1 MIAVFRLPYFH
12 LLVVGTM
19 LALGACA
26 KIPPLVS
33 PPLADAVGRFKSDK
47 SFAAPVAAFP
57 VDRWWEGF
65 NDPQLTALIDEGL
78 VNAPSIA
85 AARAR
90 VRLAGALAQQSGA
103 LTGPSASADATIT
116 GDKLTRNQ
124 GFPPQFIPQGILDN
138 GRLTASLNFDP
149 DLWGKNRAALAAATS
164 EAQASVVD
172 LAQARLML
180 ATSITDTY
188 ALLGLR
194 FIDHGIAAT
203 ALSVQEA
210 TVALT
215 KARVKQGL
223 DTVAELRVA
232 EARVAATRAELGGI
246 DQAIST
252 TRNAIAALVG
262 AGPDRGL
269 VIAPPTAS
277 GSQNWGL
284 PDQLALNLVG
294 RRPDL
299 VAARLR
305 VEAAASRIKVARS
318 DFYPNINL
326 SALIGLQSLGLDQL
340 ISGGSTIARFGPAI
354 SLPIF
359 DGGRR
364 QARYDQVRAQFDA
377 DVAHYD
383 EVLVSALR
391 QIADAVTVK
400 QQIGGQLVNAR
411 AALAASVDARRIIEL
426 RYKNGL
432 ANQLQLLAAED
443 ATTAARKAIVRLE
456 SQEVATTIALIAAL
470 GGGFVEGPKQ

>member
-1 MIAVFRLPYFH
+1 MPNLTRPASIRIAVIAF
-12 LLVVGTM
+12 
-19 LALGACA
+19 ALGVSACA

-33 PPLADAVGRFKSDK
+33 LPPADAAARLKSEK
-47 SFAAPVAAFP
+47 SFAAPLAAFP

-78 VNAPSIA
+78 ANAPSIA
-85 AARAR
+85 AASAR
-90 VRLAGALAQQSGA
+90 MRIAAALAQQSGA

-124 GFPPQFIPQGILDN
+124 GFPPQFIPQGVLDN
-138 GRLTASLNFDP
+138 GRVTASVTFDP
-149 DLWGKNRAALAAATS
+149 DLWGKNRATLAAATS
-164 EAQASVVD
+164 EAQASIVD

-194 FIDHGIAAT
+194 HIDRGIAGHTLA
-203 ALSVQEA
+203 VQEA

-223 DTVAELRVA
+223 DTLAELRIA
-232 EARVAATRAELGGI
+232 DARVAATRAELGGI

-252 TRNAIAALVG
+252 TQNRIAALIG

-269 VIAPPTAS
+269 AITPPAAS
-277 GSQNWGL
+277 GSQSFGL

-305 VEAAASRIKVARS
+305 VEAAASRIKVART

-326 SALIGLQSLGLDQL
+326 TALVGLQSLGLDQL

-364 QARYDQVRAQFDA
+364 QARYDQARAQFDA

-383 EVLVSALR
+383 DVLVGALR
-391 QIADAVTVK
+391 QTADAVTVK
-400 QQIGGQLVNAR
+400 RAIGGQLVNAR
-411 AALAASVDARRIIEL
+411 AALVASEDARRIVEL

-443 ATTAARKAIVRLE
+443 AMTASRKIIVGLE
-456 SQEVATTIALIAAL
+456 SQEVAATIALIAAL